1 MKGHIILFV
10 FVVLWLIC
18 LPGEAK
24 RYCNTAIDVIDHIEN
39 FLE

>member
-18 LPGEAK
+18 MPNDAK
-24 RYCNTAIDVIDHIEN
+24 RYCNTTIDVIGHIEN
-39 FLE
+39 ILE